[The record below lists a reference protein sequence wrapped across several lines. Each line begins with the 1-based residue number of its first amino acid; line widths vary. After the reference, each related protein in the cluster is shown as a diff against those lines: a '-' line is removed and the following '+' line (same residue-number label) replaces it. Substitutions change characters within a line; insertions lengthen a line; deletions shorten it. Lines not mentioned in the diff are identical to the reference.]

1 MKKLAVVN
9 EDEKTIYIDD
19 GNGIVSKY
27 HLNMYAAA
35 LDNPRYWDDAFIET
49 LNERKIPEIILE
61 D

>member
-1 MKKLAVVN
+1 MRQLAVVD
-9 EDEKTIYIDD
+9 EREKTIYVEVE
-19 GNGIVSKY
+19 NGIVHKY
-27 HLNMYAAA
+27 HLGMYAAA